1 MRNDREEEQID
12 SQFNLQKVL
21 WFTLGYEDYAIK
33 VDHVQ
38 QVIDESPLT
47 PIPNT
52 PRFVRG
58 VINLRGTLF
67 PVIDLKDMFQ
77 MRDDKTAMTQVIIME
92 IGVMKVGII
101 VDKVNEVLDIDFSKL
116 LPTPPS
122 VSGFGTEYIHGIFK
136 LPTQILI
143 VIDIDKV
150 INIAKEMICKYV

>member
-52 PRFVRG
+52 PH
-58 VINLRGTLF
+58 
-67 PVIDLKDMFQ
+67 
-77 MRDDKTAMTQVIIME
+77 AE
-92 IGVMKVGII
+92 
-101 VDKVNEVLDIDFSKL
+101 S
-116 LPTPPS
+116 PPHPS
-122 VSGFGTEYIHGIFK
+122 H
-136 LPTQILI
+136 
-143 VIDIDKV
+143 
-150 INIAKEMICKYV
+150 